1 MSPLTFWKITCTFA
15 QEVLFNQA
23 FPSVSIGK
31 HTLLNAYR
39 VAGFLHPTP
48 ARLSLQ
54 KNRPNPCKERT
65 WRACVL
71 FCHPVFPVFIGICI
85 AFIVRGEKNT
95 DSLSQNWNCHNLA
108 FVFEGSNQHWL
119 RDVWRGGIICIRQ
132 RHHAKPE
139 TESSTHAIALI
150 LNALQTF
157 GVLVMH
163 SSVFNILLNR

>member
-1 MSPLTFWKITCTFA
+1 MSPLTFWRITCTFA

-95 DSLSQNWNCHNLA
+95 DSISQNWNTLHLFLRGVISIDYEMCEGVGLYVYDNAIAPNPKRNPKPSPSFSLSATYKLLA
-108 FVFEGSNQHWL
+108 FWL
-119 RDVWRGGIICIRQ
+119 YIVVC
-132 RHHAKPE
+132 
-139 TESSTHAIALI
+139 LI
-150 LNALQTF
+150 
-157 GVLVMH
+157 
-163 SSVFNILLNR
+163 SY

>member
-1 MSPLTFWKITCTFA
+1 M
-15 QEVLFNQA
+15 
-23 FPSVSIGK
+23 
-31 HTLLNAYR
+31 LNAYR

-108 FVFEGSNQHWL
+108 FGFEGLRNMEGWDYMYTTTLSRHVRNGLQNPCHRFDCQRLANFWRFWL
-119 RDVWRGGIICIRQ
+119 CMVLPCIPYQADR
-132 RHHAKPE
+132 
-139 TESSTHAIALI
+139 
-150 LNALQTF
+150 N
-157 GVLVMH
+157 
-163 SSVFNILLNR
+163 

>member
-1 MSPLTFWKITCTFA
+1 MTFWRITCTFA

-95 DSLSQNWNCHNLA
+95 DSISQNWNCHNLS
-108 FVFEGSNQHWL
+108 FVFEGSKL
-119 RDVWRGGIICIRQ
+119 RNMEGWDYMYTTTPPRQTRNGIHHPCHHFDSQRIANFWR
-132 RHHAKPE
+132 
-139 TESSTHAIALI
+139 
-150 LNALQTF
+150 F
-157 GVLVMH
+157 GYA
-163 SSVFNILLNR
+163 